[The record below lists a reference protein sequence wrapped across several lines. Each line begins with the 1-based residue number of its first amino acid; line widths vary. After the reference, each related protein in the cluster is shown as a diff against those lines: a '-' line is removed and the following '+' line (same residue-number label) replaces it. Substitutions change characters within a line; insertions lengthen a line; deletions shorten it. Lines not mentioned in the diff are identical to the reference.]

1 MNIKNKSQIKVFMR
15 YFSITILLFIGVIS
29 QVRFLISE
37 TDSLPQHY
45 FLHFP
50 HVKVRHGNY
59 TVINSQWYGGKII
72 KKVLGVAGDRISY
85 DFQKRLWVGKYLVGG
100 LQVAATDQRKLT
112 GIAPQVIP
120 PGKVFVGTTHAR
132 SFDSRYQE
140 LDLIDIKA
148 LDGVVVPLW

>member
-72 KKVLGVAGDRISY
+72 KKVLGVAGDRIFY

-100 LQVAATDQRKLT
+100 LQLEATDHRRLT
-112 GIAPQVIP
+112 RIAPQTIP
-120 PGKVFVGTTHAR
+120 AGKVFVGGIHER
-132 SFDSRYQE
+132 SFDSRYKE
-140 LDLIDIKA
+140 LDLIEVKD
-148 LDGVVVPLW
+148 LGGMVVPLW